1 MSKRTMN
8 WAYLWI
14 LVVVFTSN
22 LNPVFGQD
30 GVRKFQIEIVPIST
44 PLGSPVV
51 TEETSREIVRRVNE
65 SFMDSTDG
73 KIVVEFRKL
82 LPMVKSETAVVAA
95 LPISDLIGG
104 TPKSDE
110 GYEKVIVIGVITR
123 NPALNF
129 AGMAGGN
136 YMLLN
141 GTWNLASVKT
151 VVHELGHNFGL
162 MHANSLVCGTVIPIT
177 CESRE
182 YGDASSV
189 MGSSKTGLV
198 TNPSV
203 ARFSVSELFTLNLI
217 SDSQTV
223 LAVDSGDYRVF
234 PAFGS
239 DKTKP
244 RIIFIPIAEQMV
256 YSVEYRPPVGK
267 DSLLANTTLS
277 IPNEISYYFNQPSY
291 GVQLRVLSFNKSK
304 FPELLPTVAG
314 AGWYGTGLIVDS
326 FDAPQVNAMGKN
338 FLLSD
343 RSTLNIVSASP
354 EEGALI
360 RLNRPQDSLAPTLED
375 VRTFWSYKSAGYTIN
390 NIRQVKLNSEREW
403 DYPAIEVSLNAVENR
418 KLKSLELEIN
428 GEIKA
433 TQLSSSPSGT
443 YSLFYQTRDVGKFE
457 VRAIAKDYAGNVA
470 ITPVQ
475 SFQSEYFKLRPVD
488 IDVEGGDDRRN
499 SLRIY
504 VSLDD
509 RKYQLSNLSSGRV
522 VREELKYGDVMFEI
536 TEIERNK
543 EFSASLESFDELGHT
558 DGGQIIRYKPRAS
571 TCTNTECFVGFDWQA
586 TTYTWPK
593 GVGEMSLQELVN
605 GKWIAVVRS
614 KPVPVG
620 NTNRV
625 TYQISLS
632 NLQEGKRTFR
642 FNIAS
647 SKKYKS
653 YVGKPFTLNIKP

>member
-1 MSKRTMN
+1 MRKRTLN

-30 GVRKFQIEIVPIST
+30 GVRKFQIEVVPIST

-51 TEETSREIVRRVNE
+51 TEETSKEIVRRVNE
-65 SFMDSTDG
+65 SFRDSTDG

-82 LPMVKSETAVVAA
+82 LPMVKSETAVVSTF
-95 LPISDLIGG
+95 PISSLIGG
-104 TPKSDE
+104 TPKSDQ

-123 NPALNF
+123 NPELFF
-129 AGMAGGN
+129 AGLAGGN

-141 GTWNLASVKT
+141 GTWNLASVNT

-162 MHANSLVCGTVIPIT
+162 MHANSLVCGTAIPIT

-198 TNPSV
+198 TNPTV
-203 ARFSVSELFTLNLI
+203 ARFSVSELFSLNLI
-217 SDSQTV
+217 ADSQTV

-239 DKTKP
+239 DRTKP
-244 RIIFIPIAEQMV
+244 RIILIPIAEQLV
-256 YSVEYRPPVGK
+256 YSVEYRPPVEK

-304 FPELLPTVAG
+304 FPELLPTVTGVA
-314 AGWYGTGLIVDS
+314 WYGTGLIVDS
-326 FDAPQVNAMGKN
+326 FLAPQVNAMGKT

-343 RSTLNIVSASP
+343 RSTLSIVSAGP

-390 NIRQVKLNSEREW
+390 DIRQVKLNSEREW
-403 DYPAIEVSLNAVENR
+403 DYPAIEVSLSAFENR

-433 TQLSSSPSGT
+433 TQISSNRSGT

-457 VRAIAKDYAGNVA
+457 VRTIAKDYAGNVA

-488 IDVEGGDDRRN
+488 IDIEGGDDRRN

-509 RKYQLSNLSSGRV
+509 RKYQLSNLSSGGV
-522 VREELKYGDVMFEI
+522 AREELKYGDVMFEV
-536 TEIERNK
+536 TNIERNK
-543 EFSASLESFDELGHT
+543 EFSAFLETFDELGHT

-586 TTYTWPK
+586 STSTWPK
-593 GVGEMSLQELVN
+593 GVGDMTLEELIN
-605 GKWIAVVRS
+605 GKWNSIVRS
-614 KPVPVG
+614 KPVAIAK
-620 NTNRV
+620 TDRV
-625 TYQISLS
+625 TYQIALS
-632 NLQEGKRTFR
+632 NLQEGTRTLR
-642 FNIAS
+642 FTIAE
-647 SKKYKS
+647 SKKYKKFI
-653 YVGKPFTLNIKP
+653 GKPFALRIKR

>member
-1 MSKRTMN
+1 MSNDALNRV
-8 WAYLWI
+8 LSLI
-14 LVVVFTSN
+14 LASTLVSN
-22 LNPVFGQD
+22 FSPVFAQESI
-30 GVRKFQIEIVPIST
+30 RKFQIEVVPIVT

-51 TEETSREIVRRVNE
+51 SEETSREIVRRVNE
-65 SFMDSTDG
+65 SFKDSTDG
-73 KIVVEFRKL
+73 KVVVEFRKL
-82 LPMVKSETAVVAA
+82 LPIVRSETTVVTTF
-95 LPISDLIGG
+95 PISSLIGG

-123 NPALNF
+123 NPALFF

-141 GTWNLASVKT
+141 GSWNLASIRT

-162 MHANSLVCGTVIPIT
+162 MHANSLVCGAVIPIT

-203 ARFSVSELFTLNLI
+203 ARFSVSELYSLKLI
-217 SDSQTV
+217 ADSQTV

-244 RIIFIPIAEQMV
+244 RIIFIPIADQLV
-256 YSVEYRPPVGK
+256 YSVEYRPPIGK
-267 DSLLANTTLS
+267 DSLLANTRLT
-277 IPNEISYYFNQPSY
+277 IPNENGYYFNQPSH

-304 FPELLPTVAG
+304 IPELLPTVVG
-314 AGWYGTGLIVDS
+314 AEYFESGLIVDS
-326 FDAPQVNAMGKN
+326 FDAPQVNAIGKT

-360 RLNRPQDSLAPTLED
+360 RLNRPQDTLPPTLD
-375 VRTFWSYKSAGYTIN
+375 NVRTFWSYKSAGYTIN
-390 NIRQVKLNSEREW
+390 NIKQVKLNLEREW
-403 DYPAIEVSLNAVENR
+403 DYPVIEVSLNAVDNR
-418 KLKSLELEIN
+418 KLKSVELEIN

-433 TQLSSSPSGT
+433 TQLTINPSGT

-457 VRAIAKDYAGNVA
+457 VRTIAKDYAGNAA
-470 ITPVQ
+470 ITPVE

-504 VSLDD
+504 VSLDE

-522 VREELKYGDVMFEI
+522 VREELKYGDVMFEV
-536 TEIERNK
+536 TNIERNK
-543 EFSASLESFDELGHT
+543 EFSAYLESFDELGHT

-586 TTYTWPK
+586 TTSTWPK

-620 NTNRV
+620 KTDRV
-625 TYQISLS
+625 TFQISLS

-647 SKKYKS
+647 SKKYRS
-653 YVGKPFTLNIKP
+653 YLGKPFTLNIKP